1 MLPYNN
7 QMRYTSL
14 NISSRRK
21 HTRKKDGKKVYS
33 KNCNSILTFDIEVT
47 SAWLENGKVIQYR
60 KGMSNEYWN
69 GLEPLSLPYIWQFS
83 CDGVVYY
90 GRELR
95 DFE

>member
-33 KNCNSILTFDIEVT
+33 KNCNSI
-47 SAWLENGKVIQYR
+47 
-60 KGMSNEYWN
+60 
-69 GLEPLSLPYIWQFS
+69 
-83 CDGVVYY
+83 
-90 GRELR
+90 
-95 DFE
+95 